1 MLDIEVVFIPLG
13 QKTFQVK
20 CSLAEGACVGDAI
33 RQSGLLDVYPEVLEL
48 DYGIFSRKVSA
59 DTQLKNGDRVEVY
72 RKLTNDPKEK
82 RRIRAKAVK

>member
-13 QKTFQVK
+13 QEIFQVK
-20 CSLAEGACVGDAI
+20 CSLADGATVGDAI